1 MICYI
6 ISEGEQ
12 GEGQMLRCYL
22 EMWKKT
28 FHYGGRT
35 KRREYWLAILCNFL
49 VFLGLMG
56 MGIYFLNGIFILGI
70 FYYQISIIP
79 QISLQIRR
87 LHDIGKSG
95 YLVLVGL
102 IPPGILYLMLI
113 STTESQPYK
122 NKYDYDPD

>member
-1 MICYI
+1 
-6 ISEGEQ
+6 
-12 GEGQMLRCYL
+12 MLRCYL

-35 KRREYWLAILCNFL
+35 KRKEYWLAILCNL
-49 VFLGLMG
+49 IVSLGFLGIGLYFSNG
-56 MGIYFLNGIFILGI
+56 MLILAI
-70 FYYQISIIP
+70 FYHQISIIP
-79 QISLQIRR
+79 QISLQVRR

-102 IPPGILYLMLI
+102 IPPGVLYLLFI

-122 NKYDYDPD
+122 NKYDYDPE